1 MARVSTKENKN
12 IYQLT
17 REGLKLSRDAASE
30 LLESIPPER
39 IEKIENERSLPHPDE
54 VLAMSDKYKQPSLC
68 NYYCANQC
76 PIGQEYVPEIKVKD
90 LSQIVLEMLASLNS
104 MGKQKD
110 RLIEIT
116 ADGEISMNWRISSS
130 FRRSW
135 SGSPSP
141 WKRCSC
147 GRSGCWLPASLMKN
161 STTLISR
168 NVWRGA
174 PEFRVF
180 LPHSENRMPYFAETV
195 IYSQAVMSY
204 NRAIIG
210 NSN

>member
-12 IYQLT
+12 VYQLT
-17 REGLKLSRDAASE
+17 REGLKLSREAASE
-30 LLESIPPER
+30 LLVSIPPER

-54 VLAMSDKYKQPSLC
+54 VLVMSDKYKQPSLC

-116 ADGEISMNWRISSS
+116 ADGTISGNELEDFICIQEELERISITVETLQLWSERMLATGVIDEEQYNAYKM
-130 FRRSW
+130 RR
-135 SGSPSP
+135 
-141 WKRCSC
+141 
-147 GRSGCWLPASLMKN
+147 LEE
-161 STTLISR
+161 TT
-168 NVWRGA
+168 
-174 PEFRVF
+174 
-180 LPHSENRMPYFAETV
+180 
-195 IYSQAVMSY
+195 
-204 NRAIIG
+204 
-210 NSN
+210 

>member
-12 IYQLT
+12 VYQLT
-17 REGLKLSRDAASE
+17 REGLKLSRESASE

-54 VLAMSDKYKQPSLC
+54 VLVMSDKYKQPSLC

-104 MGKQKD
+104 MNRQKE

-116 ADGEISMNWRISSS
+116 ADGKISGDELEDFIFIQEELERISITVETLQLWSERMLATGIIDEEQYNAHKK
-130 FRRSW
+130 RR
-135 SGSPSP
+135 
-141 WKRCSC
+141 
-147 GRSGCWLPASLMKN
+147 
-161 STTLISR
+161 
-168 NVWRGA
+168 
-174 PEFRVF
+174 
-180 LPHSENRMPYFAETV
+180 AEET
-195 IYSQAVMSY
+195 
-204 NRAIIG
+204 N
-210 NSN
+210 